1 MSPNIESTAT
11 NLEISP
17 RVGEWRRFLR
27 VFFSR
32 GVVVFG
38 AVVMVI
44 LIFTAVAA
52 PLISPYDPTRQSLK
66 IALAPPS
73 TQHLLG
79 TDFLGRDTLSRLI
92 YGSRIS
98 LLIAVGAITIAAFV
112 GVTAGLVAGFYGSWV
127 NAVIMRCVD
136 ALMSFPMIL
145 LALIVAAL
153 LGGGL
158 VNVMI
163 AIGTALIPVYARL
176 MCGQVLAIREQ
187 DYIMAS
193 RTIGSSNFRLMSRH
207 IFANA
212 FPPIIVLIT
221 MQVGTAILAEAGL
234 SYLGIGITPPTPS
247 WGSMVS
253 DGFPYLITNP
263 LLSFVP
269 GVAIMIVVFAFN
281 MVGDGLRDTLD
292 PRLRGVL

>member
-1 MSPNIESTAT
+1 MATNVESTVT
-11 NLEISP
+11 NSEIAP
-17 RVGEWRRFLR
+17 RVSEWRRFTR

-32 GVVVFG
+32 GVVIFG
-38 AVVMVI
+38 TVI
-44 LIFTAVAA
+44 LFLFIITAASA
-52 PLISPYDPTRQSLK
+52 PLISPYDPDRQKLK
-66 IALAPPS
+66 EFLVSPS
-73 TQHLLG
+73 QVHLLG

-98 LLIAVGAITIAAFV
+98 LIVAVGAITIAALV
-112 GVTAGLVAGFYGSWV
+112 GIIAGLIAGFYGSWV
-127 NAVIMRCVD
+127 NIMIMRCVD

-145 LALIVAAL
+145 LALILASL

-176 MCGQVLAIREQ
+176 MCGQVLATREQ
-187 DYIMAS
+187 DYILAS
-193 RTIGSSNFRLMSRH
+193 RAMGNSNFRIMIRH
-207 IFANA
+207 ILINA

-253 DGFPYLITNP
+253 DGFPYLVTNP
-263 LLSFVP
+263 LLSVIP

-281 MVGDGLRDTLD
+281 MVGDGLRDAID
-292 PRLRGVL
+292 PRLRGVI

>member
-1 MSPNIESTAT
+1 
-11 NLEISP
+11 
-17 RVGEWRRFLR
+17 
-27 VFFSR
+27 
-32 GVVVFG
+32 
-38 AVVMVI
+38 
-44 LIFTAVAA
+44 
-52 PLISPYDPTRQSLK
+52 
-66 IALAPPS
+66 
-73 TQHLLG
+73 
-79 TDFLGRDTLSRLI
+79 
-92 YGSRIS
+92 
-98 LLIAVGAITIAAFV
+98 
-112 GVTAGLVAGFYGSWV
+112 
-127 NAVIMRCVD
+127 
-136 ALMSFPMIL
+136 
-145 LALIVAAL
+145 
-153 LGGGL
+153 
-158 VNVMI
+158 MI

-176 MCGQVLAIREQ
+176 MCGQVLTVREQ
-187 DYIMAS
+187 DYILAGRSM
-193 RTIGSSNFRLMSRH
+193 GSSNSRLMSHH
-207 IFANA
+207 ILANA

>member
-11 NLEISP
+11 SFEISP
-17 RVGEWRRFLR
+17 RVSEWRRFLR
-27 VFFSR
+27 VFFGR
-32 GVVVFG
+32 GVVIFG
-38 AVVMVI
+38 AVVLVI
-44 LIFTAVAA
+44 LIITAVTA
-52 PLISPYDPTRQSLK
+52 PLLSPYDPARQNLK
-66 IALAPPS
+66 EVLAPPS
-73 TQHLLG
+73 AQHLLG
-79 TDFLGRDTLSRLI
+79 TDFLGRDTMSRLI

-98 LLIAVGAITIAAFV
+98 LIVAVGAISIAAFV
-112 GVTAGLVAGFYGSWV
+112 GVIAGLIAGFYGSWV
-127 NAVIMRCVD
+127 NSVIMRCID

-145 LALIVAAL
+145 LALIIAAL

-176 MCGQVLAIREQ
+176 MCGQVLSVREQ
-187 DYIMAS
+187 DYILAS
-193 RTIGSSNFRLMSRH
+193 KALGSSNFRLMTRH
-207 IFANA
+207 VIANA

-263 LLSFVP
+263 LLSFIP
-269 GVAIMIVVFAFN
+269 GMAIMIVVFAFN

>member
-1 MSPNIESTAT
+1 MSTNVQSTAT
-11 NLEISP
+11 SLEIRP
-17 RVGEWRRFLR
+17 RVSEWRRFLK

-38 AVVMVI
+38 SVVLVI
-44 LIFTAVAA
+44 LIIMAVTA
-52 PLISPYDPTRQSLK
+52 PLISPYDPVRQNLK
-66 IALAPPS
+66 STLAPPS

-79 TDFLGRDTLSRLI
+79 TDFLGRDTMSRLI

-98 LLIAVGAITIAAFV
+98 LIVAFGAITIAACV
-112 GVTAGLVAGFYGSWV
+112 GVFAGLIAGFYGSWA
-127 NAVIMRCVD
+127 NAVIMRCID

-145 LALIVAAL
+145 LALILAAL

-163 AIGTALIPVYARL
+163 AIGTALVPIYARL
-176 MCGQVLAIREQ
+176 MCGQVLAVREQ
-187 DYIMAS
+187 DYILAGRAM
-193 RTIGSSNFRLMSRH
+193 GSSNLRLMLRH
-207 IFANA
+207 ILTNA

-269 GVAIMIVVFAFN
+269 GMAIMVAVFAFN

-292 PRLRGVL
+292 PRLRGLL

>member
-1 MSPNIESTAT
+1 
-11 NLEISP
+11 
-17 RVGEWRRFLR
+17 
-27 VFFSR
+27 
-32 GVVVFG
+32 VVL
-38 AVVMVI
+38 VI

-52 PLISPYDPTRQSLK
+52 PLLTPYQPTRQYLK
-66 IALAPPS
+66 ETLASPS
-73 TQHLLG
+73 AQHPLG

-98 LLIAVGAITIAAFV
+98 LLVAVGAISIAAFV
-112 GVTAGLVAGFYGSWV
+112 GVIAGLIAGFYGSWV
-127 NAVIMRCVD
+127 SAVIMRCVD

-145 LALIVAAL
+145 LALILAAL

-163 AIGTALIPVYARL
+163 AIGVALVPVYARL
-176 MCGQVLAIREQ
+176 MCGQVLAVREQ
-187 DYIMAS
+187 DYILAS
-193 RTIGSSNFRLMSRH
+193 RAMGSSNFRLMSRH
-207 IFANA
+207 ILANS

-253 DGFPYLITNP
+253 DGFPYLLTNP

-281 MVGDGLRDTLD
+281 MIGDGLRDTLD

>member
-1 MSPNIESTAT
+1 
-11 NLEISP
+11 L
-17 RVGEWRRFLR
+17 
-27 VFFSR
+27 
-32 GVVVFG
+32 
-38 AVVMVI
+38 
-44 LIFTAVAA
+44 
-52 PLISPYDPTRQSLK
+52 
-66 IALAPPS
+66 
-73 TQHLLG
+73 
-79 TDFLGRDTLSRLI
+79 
-92 YGSRIS
+92 
-98 LLIAVGAITIAAFV
+98 GAITIAAFV
-112 GVTAGLVAGFYGSWV
+112 GVIAGLIAGFYGSWV
-127 NAVIMRCVD
+127 NAIIMRCVD

-145 LALIVAAL
+145 LALIIAAL

-176 MCGQVLAIREQ
+176 MCGQVLAVREQ
-187 DYIMAS
+187 DYILAS
-193 RTIGSSNFRLMSRH
+193 RAMGSSNFRLMLRH
-207 IFANA
+207 ILANA

-253 DGFPYLITNP
+253 DGFPYLLTNP
-263 LLSFVP
+263 LLSIIP

>member
-1 MSPNIESTAT
+1 MSPNVESTAT
-11 NLEISP
+11 SPEISP
-17 RVGEWRRFLR
+17 RVSEWRRFLR
-27 VFFSR
+27 VFFGR

-38 AVVMVI
+38 TVIMVI
-44 LIFTAVAA
+44 LVVTAIIA
-52 PLISPYDPTRQSLK
+52 PLISPYDPSRQKLK
-66 IALAPPS
+66 ETLASPS

-79 TDFLGRDTLSRLI
+79 TDFLGRDTMSRLI

-98 LLIAVGAITIAAFV
+98 LIIAVGAISIATFV
-112 GVTAGLVAGFYGSWV
+112 GVIAGLIAGFYGSWV
-127 NAVIMRCVD
+127 NVIIMRCVD

-145 LALIVAAL
+145 LALILAAL

-176 MCGQVLAIREQ
+176 MCGQVLATREQ
-187 DYIMAS
+187 DYILAS
-193 RTIGSSNFRLMSRH
+193 RAMGSSNFRIMLRH
-207 IFANA
+207 VLINA
-212 FPPIIVLIT
+212 FPPIIVLIS

-253 DGFPYLITNP
+253 DGFPYLLTNP

>member
-1 MSPNIESTAT
+1 MSSNAESPAT
-11 NLEISP
+11 SFEIPP
-17 RVGEWRRFLR
+17 RVSEWRRFLR

-32 GVVVFG
+32 GVVIFG
-38 AVVMVI
+38 AVVLVI
-44 LIFTAVAA
+44 LIITAIAA
-52 PLISPYDPTRQSLK
+52 PLLSPYDPARQTLK
-66 IALAPPS
+66 NALQPPS
-73 TQHLLG
+73 AQHLLG
-79 TDFLGRDTLSRLI
+79 TDFIGRDTLSRLI

-98 LLIAVGAITIAAFV
+98 LVVALGAITIAAFV
-112 GVTAGLVAGFYGSWV
+112 GVIAGLVAGFYGSWV

-145 LALIVAAL
+145 LALIIAAL

-187 DYIMAS
+187 DYILAS
-193 RTIGSSNFRLMSRH
+193 RAMGSSNFRLMLRH
-207 IFANA
+207 ILANA

-253 DGFPYLITNP
+253 DGFPYLLTNP
-263 LLSFVP
+263 LLSVIP

>member
-1 MSPNIESTAT
+1 MSQNLDSAQAT
-11 NLEISP
+11 LETRP
-17 RVGEWRRFLR
+17 RGVEWRRFFR

-32 GVVVFG
+32 GVVIFG
-38 AVVMVI
+38 AIILFI
-44 LIFTAVAA
+44 LIVTAVAA
-52 PLISPYDPTRQSLK
+52 PLLSPYDPVRQNLK
-66 IALAPPS
+66 ETLAPPS
-73 TQHLLG
+73 TEHLLG
-79 TDFLGRDTLSRLI
+79 TDFLGRDTMSRLI
-92 YGSRIS
+92 HGSRVS
-98 LLIAVGAITIAAFV
+98 LAVALGAISIAAIV
-112 GVTAGLVAGFYGSWV
+112 GVIAGMLAGFYGSWV
-127 NAVIMRCVD
+127 NIVIMRCVD
-136 ALMSFPMIL
+136 AFMSFPMIL
-145 LALIVAAL
+145 LALILAAL

-163 AIGTALIPVYARL
+163 AIGTALVPVYARL
-176 MCGQVLAIREQ
+176 MCGQVLATREQ
-187 DYIMAS
+187 DYILAS
-193 RTIGSSNFRLMSRH
+193 RAIGSSNFRIMFSH
-207 IFANA
+207 ILGNA

-247 WGSMVS
+247 WGTMVS

-263 LLSFVP
+263 LLSVVP

>member
-1 MSPNIESTAT
+1 MSSNLESTAT
-11 NLEISP
+11 SLEIKP
-17 RVGEWRRFLR
+17 RSAEWRRFSR
-27 VFFSR
+27 VFFGR
-32 GVVVFG
+32 GVVIFG
-38 AVVMVI
+38 AVVLVI
-44 LIFTAVAA
+44 FIITAIAA
-52 PLISPYDPTRQSLK
+52 PLISPFDPARQYLK
-66 IALAPPS
+66 ETLAPPS
-73 TQHLLG
+73 AHHLLG

-98 LLIAVGAITIAAFV
+98 LVIALGAISLAAFI
-112 GVTAGLVAGFYGSWV
+112 GVIAGLIAGFYGSWV
-127 NAVIMRCVD
+127 NLVIMRCVD

-145 LALIVAAL
+145 LALIIAAL

-158 VNVMI
+158 VNVMV
-163 AIGTALIPVYARL
+163 AIGVALVPVYARL
-176 MCGQVLAIREQ
+176 MCGQVLAVREQ
-187 DYIMAS
+187 DYILAGKAM
-193 RTIGSSNFRLMSRH
+193 GSSSLRIMLRH
-207 IFANA
+207 VLANA

-234 SYLGIGITPPTPS
+234 SYLGIGVIPPTPS

-263 LLSFVP
+263 LLSVVP